1 MFVCLIIS
9 LSLLFKYQ
17 QLSCE
22 NFAYLSKYLFFFY
35 QLILPSNRLP
45 FLPHLLHSY
54 KFLFSFFFSL
64 FINFR
69 VVIATIYNICF
80 YYKCDWYDEYVYVCV
95 CVVCMC
101 KWQKVRF
108 TRKKLIHAF
117 LFVVALG
124 LQIICTS
131 FQKYVFIFKCEKI
144 TPNLHAKIRSPNQ
157 HSIPPPRFPL

>member
-1 MFVCLIIS
+1 MKTLLIFQSTSSSSINLFFLLTVYLSFPTFFIHINFFFLFFFLFLLIS
-9 LSLLFKYQ
+9 VLSLL
-17 QLSCE
+17 
-22 NFAYLSKYLFFFY
+22 
-35 QLILPSNRLP
+35 R
-45 FLPHLLHSY
+45 
-54 KFLFSFFFSL
+54 
-64 FINFR
+64 FITFVSIINA
-69 VVIATIYNICF
+69 IGTTNMCM
-80 YYKCDWYDEYVYVCV
+80 CV

-157 HSIPPPRFPL
+157 PSIPPPRFPL